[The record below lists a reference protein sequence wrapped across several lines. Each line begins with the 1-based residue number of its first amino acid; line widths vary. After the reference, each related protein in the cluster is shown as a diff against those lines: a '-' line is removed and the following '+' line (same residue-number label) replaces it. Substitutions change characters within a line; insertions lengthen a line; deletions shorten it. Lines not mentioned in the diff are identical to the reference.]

1 MIHLICAGKTI
12 PQIKE
17 YFQSGMTAAEATK
30 PSAKPTEA
38 KTE

>member
-1 MIHLICAGKTI
+1 MCAGKTI

-17 YFQSGMTAAEATK
+17 YFQSGMTAAEAAKSSTK
-30 PSAKPTEA
+30 AVEA